1 VNAYPPGHF
10 YSPIPDLLDLN
21 TERADVNKQKLT
33 LLPGME
39 INDHGQMELL
49 SAFSAFYEDMPIP
62 ERKSSSFRSYLDN
75 DYFSYGDSVILY
87 SFLRYFQPKKII
99 EVGSGFS
106 SALMLDVCELFNLVD
121 TQLTFIDPFTE
132 RLDNLLKPED
142 RNKIVIIDKKIQD
155 IGIDIFSKLDTGD
168 ILFIDSSHVAKRSS
182 DLLHIIFKI
191 LPIIK
196 VGVLIHFHDIP
207 WPFEY
212 PVRWLRAGRA
222 WNEVYFLRALLQG
235 SRDFEIVYFN
245 SYMEQI
251 HADLLREAM
260 PLVLKTPSF
269 PLTIGNSS
277 LWLRARGV
285 EK

>member
-1 VNAYPPGHF
+1 MVSDFVLKGPLRTLKTIARGAKIVLSDNFKFVNAYPPGHF

-142 RNKIVIIDKKIQD
+142 RNKIVIIDKN
-155 IGIDIFSKLDTGD
+155 T
-168 ILFIDSSHVAKRSS
+168 R
-182 DLLHIIFKI
+182 
-191 LPIIK
+191 
-196 VGVLIHFHDIP
+196 
-207 WPFEY
+207 Y
-212 PVRWLRAGRA
+212 
-222 WNEVYFLRALLQG
+222 WNRYF
-235 SRDFEIVYFN
+235 
-245 SYMEQI
+245 
-251 HADLLREAM
+251 
-260 PLVLKTPSF
+260 
-269 PLTIGNSS
+269 
-277 LWLRARGV
+277 
-285 EK
+285 